1 MRRQTQDGCCV
12 RATFTPHLALPPPY
26 RLTIEAVATGSPS
39 SAIVAAA
46 VVGGLLALGGVGA
59 GAFIAKGLENA
70 RIGDRAVSVR
80 GLSERIVK
88 ADLAVLPLKFA
99 AAGDDL
105 QVIQADVDRATTVV
119 RAFLTA
125 QGYQPPEVDLG
136 RLEVTDQ
143 FAREYQQ
150 QNVAARYRV
159 AQTVIVRTTSVD
171 RVQATARQLDRLIRQ
186 GVVLQ
191 DYNGPSYLFTGLNA
205 VRPAMIAEATAS
217 ARTGAQQFARD
228 SGARL
233 GGIRSAGQGSFEI
246 LGRDEV
252 GYEPSSQVFKKV
264 RVVTTVSYALK

>member
-1 MRRQTQDGCCV
+1 MADSRIV
-12 RATFTPHLALPPPY
+12 PA
-26 RLTIEAVATGSPS
+26 AVAGALL
-39 SAIVAAA
+39 AIGVAIA
-46 VVGGLLALGGVGA
+46 GGLIGKGV
-59 GAFIAKGLENA
+59 ENA
-70 RIGDRAVSVR
+70 RIGDRNVSVR

-105 QVIQADVDRATTVV
+105 QAVQADVDADTATL
-119 RAFLTA
+119 RRFLAA
-125 QGYQPPEVDLG
+125 QGYQTSEIDLG

-159 AQTVIVRTTSVD
+159 AQTVIVRTTNVD
-171 RVQATARQLDRLIRQ
+171 RVQATTRQLDQLIRQ

-191 DYNGPSYLFTGLNA
+191 DYNGPSYIFTKLND

-217 ARTGAQQFARD
+217 ARSGAQQFARD
-228 SGARL
+228 AGTNL
-233 GGIRSAGQGSFEI
+233 GGIRSATQGSFEI

-252 GYEPSSQVFKKV
+252 GYDASSQVFKKV
-264 RVVTTVSYALK
+264 RVVTTISYRLR

>member
-1 MRRQTQDGCCV
+1 MADPRIVPAAVIGG
-12 RATFTPHLALPPPY
+12 LIAL
-26 RLTIEAVATGSPS
+26 G
-39 SAIVAAA
+39 AAA
-46 VVGGLLALGGVGA
+46 A
-59 GAFIAKGLENA
+59 GAFIGKGVENF
-70 RIGDRAVSVR
+70 RVGDRAVTVR

-105 QVIQADVDRATTVV
+105 QLVQADVDRDTAAV
-119 RAFLTA
+119 REFLRA
-125 QGYQPPEVDLG
+125 QGYQPAEIDLG

-159 AQTVIVRTTSVD
+159 AQTVIVRTTNVD
-171 RVQATARQLDRLIRQ
+171 RVLATTRQLDRLIRQ

-191 DYNGPSYLFTGLNA
+191 DYTGPSYLFTKLNT

-228 SGARL
+228 SGAAL
-233 GGIRSAGQGSFEI
+233 GGIRSANQGSFEI
-246 LGRDEV
+246 LGRDDL
-252 GYEPSSQVFKKV
+252 GYEPNSQVFKKV
-264 RVVTTVSYALK
+264 RVVTSVSYALR

>member
-1 MRRQTQDGCCV
+1 MIDTR
-12 RATFTPHLALPPPY
+12 
-26 RLTIEAVATGSPS
+26 I
-39 SAIVAAA
+39 IAAA
-46 VVGGLLALGGVGA
+46 VVGGCLAVGGVGA
-59 GAFIAKGLENA
+59 GALIGKGLENA
-70 RIGDRAVSVR
+70 QTGNRTVSVR

-105 QVIQADVDRATTVV
+105 QAVQADVDADTAAV
-119 RAFLTA
+119 RAFLAA
-125 QGYQPPEVDLG
+125 QGYKPAEIDLG

-150 QNVAARYRV
+150 NNVAARYRV
-159 AQTVIVRTTSVD
+159 AQTVIVRTTNVD
-171 RVQATARQLDRLIRQ
+171 RVQASARQLDKLIRQ

-191 DYNGPSYLFTGLNA
+191 DYTGPSYLFTGLNA

-228 SGARL
+228 SGAQL

-252 GYEPSSQVFKKV
+252 GYDPASQVFKKI